1 MTRLLSEKNPGD
13 GPKMSTVY
21 ERLGVRTI
29 LNAAGTL
36 TRLGGTRMAPEVV
49 AAMAEAAGSLVR
61 IDELQGAAGEIIAR
75 QTGAEAGYVTNGA
88 SGGLML
94 GMAACLT
101 GLDLARM
108 ERLPDTRNLPNEVI
122 IARSHRSGYD
132 HALRAVGARL
142 VEVGLPD
149 PSPWEIE
156 AAISSRTAAIAFSAG
171 FSPLELSAVCRLA
184 SRRGVPVIVD
194 AAAELPPATNLRAFI
209 ADGADLV
216 VFSGGKAIGGPQASG
231 ILCGRK
237 PLIAA
242 AALQHW
248 DMDVL
253 WELFAPPT
261 GLVDRDAL
269 AGVPNHGIGRG
280 CKVGKEE
287 IVGLVTALEL
297 YVRSDHDARMRGWE
311 AIVRQISDDLANLP
325 GVAVSTLRR
334 PGGVPCVRLSW
345 PDSDAGHQA
354 LATARALQE
363 GDPPVHLVENGVRQ
377 GLLDINPVNLTD
389 DEAAIVTR
397 RVREEVGR
405 LPHRAP

>member
-1 MTRLLSEKNPGD
+1 MTRLLSEENPGD

-29 LNAAGTL
+29 LNAAGML
-36 TRLGGTRMAPEVV
+36 TRLGGTRMGPEVV

-61 IDELQGAAGEIIAR
+61 IDELQEAAGTIIAR
-75 QTGAEAGYVTNGA
+75 HTGAEAGYVTNGA

-149 PSPWEIE
+149 PSPWEFE
-156 AAISSRTAAIAFSAG
+156 AAISPRTAAIAFSAG

-194 AAAELPPATNLRAFI
+194 AAAELPPASNLRAFI

-237 PLIAA
+237 HLIAA

-253 WELFAPPT
+253 WELFAPPA

-269 AGVPNHGIGRG
+269 DGVPHHGIGRG

-287 IVGLVTALEL
+287 IVGLVTALAL
-297 YVRSDHDARMRGWE
+297 YVRSDHDATMRDWE
-311 AIVRQISDDLANLP
+311 ATMRRVADDLADLP
-325 GVAVSTLRR
+325 GISVSTIRR
-334 PGGVPCVRLSW
+334 PKGVPCVRLSW
-345 PDSDAGHQA
+345 SGPDAGHQA
-354 LATARALQE
+354 LATARALQK
-363 GDPPVHLVENGVRQ
+363 GDPSVHLVENRARQ
-377 GLLDINPVNLTD
+377 GLLDINPVNITD
-389 DEAAIVTR
+389 DEAVIVAR
-397 RVREEVGR
+397 RVHQEVDR
-405 LPHRAP
+405 LHRQTS